1 MAIDPRRKAQLVIG
15 LSFLFGAATGG
26 LSTYLFYSQRPQL
39 TYSVTDVT
47 NELTKRIGLETT
59 QRAQVEEILS
69 ESRKQYKQVRE
80 QMRLQN
86 QTVREATRTR
96 IRTILSPEQ
105 QTRFDDWVREAD
117 AKRSQREREES
128 KPK

>member
-15 LSFLFGAATGG
+15 LAFLLGAATGG
-26 LSTYLFYSQRPQL
+26 LSAYLFYSQRPQP

-47 NELTKRIGLETT
+47 NELSKRIGLETG
-59 QRAQVEEILS
+59 QRAQIEEILS

-86 QTVREATRTR
+86 QTIREAMRAK

-105 QTRFDDWVREAD
+105 QTRFDGWVRDMD

>member
-1 MAIDPRRKAQLVIG
+1 MAVDPRRKAQLVIG
-15 LSFLFGAATGG
+15 LAFLLGAATGG
-26 LSTYLFYSQRPQL
+26 LSTYLFYSQRPQPV
-39 TYSVTDVT
+39 YSVTEVA
-47 NELTKRIGLETT
+47 NELTKRLGLEIS

-86 QTVREATRTR
+86 QTVREATRTK

-105 QTRFDDWVREAD
+105 QTRFDEWVREMD
-117 AKRSQREREES
+117 AKRGQREES